1 MLSDCYPSDCDCID
15 WIVCAFIIYL
25 MQPFRNSCTLFL
37 RPKVLYI
44 TNWASAFGKQQHK
57 IAVPSFRFDS
67 CFGFYRTLSFY
78 LYLSLSLSLS
88 FALWLC
94 SSLVGSIELSITH
107 SIHSKSLGHHKI
119 SDGSSFFFSLSHSFI
134 FRLNVGGC
142 CRLWNVNCKT
152 HCKWLYVFL
161 KRITW

>member
-44 TNWASAFGKQQHK
+44 TNWASAFGKQQHE
-57 IAVPSFRFDS
+57 IAVPSFGFDS
-67 CFGFYRTLSFY
+67 CFAFYRTLSFS
-78 LYLSLSLSLS
+78 LSPLLFVDFLALSLALSNSLSHIIS
-88 FALWLC
+88 TAN
-94 SSLVGSIELSITH
+94 H
-107 SIHSKSLGHHKI
+107 YHDI
-119 SDGSSFFFSLSHSFI
+119 SDGSSLFSSLSYSFI

-152 HCKWLYVFL
+152 HCKWLYVFWKGSHDKL
-161 KRITW
+161 PFE